1 MRSQPPLPKVSVSI
15 PTCNR
20 PELLKRAIESVRAQ
34 TFTNFEI
41 VVTVDGPDPATE
53 DVLFSINDPR
63 LRWIVH
69 PKNRGLPAAR
79 LTGIE
84 HSTGEWIAYLDD
96 DDEWMPDKLGL
107 QLAVAQNSRYALPI
121 VSSRLIG
128 RTAKGDFVWPRRIP
142 KPSEPISEYLFVRKS
157 LFYGESLLQPS
168 TWLVKRDLLLKILP
182 DTSIQ
187 RHEDWNWLLHA
198 MTVEG
203 AGIEFLEKPLS
214 IWYREGTHN
223 QLSYNTKWVYSLNW
237 IRSVK
242 HLVTPKA
249 YAGFIMSIVGSRA
262 ALYGRRD
269 RFWPLL
275 SECFREGPPGI
286 MDTFLYLLMWIVPS
300 ELRANIRSFVV
311 KRVFGSLKAL
321 SPLHIK
327 G

>member
-1 MRSQPPLPKVSVSI
+1 MSSQKQSPKVSVLI
-15 PTCNR
+15 PTCKR
-20 PELLKRAIESVRAQ
+20 PQLLRRAIASVQTQ
-34 TFTNFEI
+34 TFTDFEI

-53 DVLFSINDPR
+53 VMLSSIDEPR
-63 LRWIVH
+63 LRWVVH
-69 PKNRGLPAAR
+69 PENRGLPAAR
-79 LTGIE
+79 LSGIKN
-84 HSTGEWIAYLDD
+84 SIGEWIAYLDD
-96 DDEWMPDKLGL
+96 DDEWMPDKLDL
-107 QLAVAQNSRYALPI
+107 QLAVAKKSCFPYPI
-121 VSSRLIG
+121 VTSRLIG
-128 RTAKGDFVWPRRIP
+128 RTAKGDFVWPRRAP
-142 KPSEPISEYLFVRKS
+142 KPSEHISEYLFVRKS

-168 TWLVKRDLLLKILP
+168 TWLVKRELLMETLP

-214 IWYREGTHN
+214 IWYREGTYN
-223 QLSYNTKWVYSLNW
+223 QLSYNTKWVYSLSW

-269 RFWPLL
+269 QFWPLL

-286 MDTFLYLLMWIVPS
+286 MDTFLYMLMWVVPS
-300 ELRANIRSFVV
+300 QLRTNIRSFVI
-311 KRVFGSLKAL
+311 KRVFSGLKTL
-321 SPLHIK
+321 ST
-327 G
+327 

>member
-1 MRSQPPLPKVSVSI
+1 MLWCNRHTSLFCFPPCNPLAMSSFMRSQPPLPKVSVSI

-142 KPSEPISEYLFVRKS
+142 KPSDRKS
-157 LFYGESLLQPS
+157 
-168 TWLVKRDLLLKILP
+168 
-182 DTSIQ
+182 
-187 RHEDWNWLLHA
+187 A
-198 MTVEG
+198 C
-203 AGIEFLEKPLS
+203 
-214 IWYREGTHN
+214 RE
-223 QLSYNTKWVYSLNW
+223 
-237 IRSVK
+237 
-242 HLVTPKA
+242 
-249 YAGFIMSIVGSRA
+249 
-262 ALYGRRD
+262 
-269 RFWPLL
+269 
-275 SECFREGPPGI
+275 
-286 MDTFLYLLMWIVPS
+286 
-300 ELRANIRSFVV
+300 
-311 KRVFGSLKAL
+311 RVFRTV
-321 SPLHIK
+321 
-327 G
+327 